1 MLRRNFASTTNDIGA
16 TDFYKMAMD
25 FHDRQKQKELDANEI
40 MSGYQKGVNMQRQN
54 ALANALQSGDPEA
67 INKAAAAYDPQGQ
80 LDYIQR
86 IKQARADADL
96 AFERQKELARLNNS
110 LDTERSLQVEQLK
123 HKLKNIYGDP
133 TAAQQ
138 NVAFLTGQGYSPE
151 EAAMMVF
158 GGQNPT
164 LNLANLGKKGAE
176 AYDKKIGEDLAAQ
189 DIAQRQMRTITPRA
203 RAALDRAKDSLK
215 EGTGLG
221 QIGGKG
227 WTTGQGGINR
237 ANVTTA
243 QAQINTLMRGL
254 LSELGLKSGEVNS
267 ALEAE
272 AYRYVLALDTPIE
285 QQEQIIKNFEEDYL
299 SGKLAD
305 ELGAI
310 YGGKQQQTPIPWS
323 KTGLANISDDELIGS
338 VL

>member
-54 ALANALQSGDPEA
+54 ALADALQSGDEEA
-67 INKAAAAYDPQGQ
+67 INKAAAAYNPQGQ

-96 AFERQKELARLNNS
+96 AFQRQKEMADYNHA
-110 LDTERSLQVEQLK
+110 LDMKKQDALYN
-123 HKLKNIYGDP
+123 LKNNLEAIKGGYG
-133 TAAQQ
+133 TAAMQ
-138 NVAFLTGQGYSPE
+138 NMAQLQEIGLSPIE
-151 EAAMMVF
+151 SALLVH

-164 LNLANLGKKGAE
+164 LNVSNLGKKGFE

-221 QIGGKG
+221 QVGGKG

-237 ANVTTA
+237 ANVSTA

-254 LSELGLKSGEVNS
+254 LAEIGLKSGEVNS

-272 AYRYVLALDTPIE
+272 AYRYVLAPDTPIE
-285 QQEQIIKNFEEDYL
+285 QQSSLYSSLVSTTAF
-299 SGKLAD
+299 SGILR
-305 ELGAI
+305 
-310 YGGKQQQTPIPWS
+310 
-323 KTGLANISDDELIGS
+323 
-338 VL
+338 